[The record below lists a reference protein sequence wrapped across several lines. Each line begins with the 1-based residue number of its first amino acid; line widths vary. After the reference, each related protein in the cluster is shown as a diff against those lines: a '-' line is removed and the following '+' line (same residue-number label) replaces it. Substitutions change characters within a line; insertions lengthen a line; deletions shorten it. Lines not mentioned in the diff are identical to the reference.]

1 MRVLLDTHVLL
12 WPLTDDRRLPERARE
27 IIADTDNFVH
37 VSAACLWEIAI
48 KHGLGKGSMP
58 VAPRAA
64 LTWCLEVGYRT
75 LAITAAH
82 AIAVHA
88 LPALHR
94 DPFDRFMIAQAQCE
108 PMRLITHDAQVARY
122 DPSIVLV

>member
-12 WPLTDDRRLPERARE
+12 WALTDDRRLPERARE
-27 IIADTDNFVH
+27 IIADTDNLVY

-58 VAPRAA
+58 VAPQPA
-64 LTWCLEVGYRT
+64 LTWCLEAGYRT

-82 AIAVHA
+82 AVAVHA

-94 DPFDRFMIAQAQCE
+94 DPFDRIMVAQALYE
-108 PMRLITHDAQVARY
+108 PMRLITHDEHVARY
-122 DPSIVLV
+122 DPSIVFV